1 MTWQTDRLL
10 RPPPGIDLIDEI
22 CISADQRER
31 MQAAQPDKTQ
41 QMMQAMAMMMQQQTQ
56 MLALLAQLTNK
67 EEASPAK
74 EATAAPRKK
83 P

>member
-1 MTWQTDRLL
+1 
-10 RPPPGIDLIDEI
+10 
-22 CISADQRER
+22 
-31 MQAAQPDKTQ
+31 MQAAQPDMTQ